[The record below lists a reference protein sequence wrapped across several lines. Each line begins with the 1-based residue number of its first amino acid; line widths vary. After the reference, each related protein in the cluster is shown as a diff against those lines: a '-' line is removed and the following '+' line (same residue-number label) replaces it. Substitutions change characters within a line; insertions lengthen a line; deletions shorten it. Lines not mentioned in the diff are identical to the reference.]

1 MQPKGYDREFLKSK
15 RWDEWETL
23 DTDQRRDV
31 PMPPPQ
37 KPPPEGAELV
47 DLVAPEDLA
56 VGAMPLLEAIR
67 RRKSHRR
74 YTTEPLTLEELSFLL
89 WATQGAREI
98 VRQQGRTYVMRTVP
112 SAGARHPFETYLLA
126 NRVTDLEPGLYRY
139 LPVDHKLCALGAEA
153 DLVGSM
159 HSACFEQYVGDSAV
173 TFVWTAIPYRTEWRY
188 VILSPKLIALDA
200 GHVCQ
205 NLYLAATAIGAGACA
220 IGAYNQAAMDAVL
233 ALDGED
239 EFVIYMATVGKVK

>member
-1 MQPKGYDREFLKSK
+1 MQVKGYDRDTLKSN

-23 DTDQRRDV
+23 DTDQRRGV
-31 PMPPPQ
+31 PRPPLQ
-37 KPPPEGAELV
+37 KPPPERAGLV
-47 DLVAPEDLA
+47 DLVAPQDLT
-56 VGAMPLLEAIR
+56 VGAMPLLEAIH

-74 YTTEPLTLEELSFLL
+74 YTDEPLTLEEVAFLL
-89 WATQGAREI
+89 WASQGAREI
-98 VRQQGRTYVMRTVP
+98 VQREGQIYVMRTVP

-126 NRVTDLEPGLYRY
+126 NRVVGLEPGLYRY
-139 LPVDHKLCALGAEA
+139 LPVDHKLCPLETRP

-159 HSACFEQYVGDSAV
+159 HDACFEQYVVDSAV
-173 TFVWTAIPYRTEWRY
+173 TVVWTAIPHRTEWRY
-188 VILSPKLIALDA
+188 AILSPKLIALDA

-220 IGAYNQAAMDAVL
+220 IGAYNQAAMDEVL